1 LRVIIFVIIIFF
13 LSGCQSEKS
22 TNEVNPLAEK
32 GVVDLS
38 QWDFDTKGKIYLDG
52 EWEFYWQQLL
62 TPRDFASN
70 TNKNQDWIQVPNA
83 WNDQLDKN
91 NKPFPAFGY
100 STFRLKIIVPPQQK
114 KLSIR
119 LSDLRD
125 AYKLWVNQELL
136 IESGVVGKNKENTI
150 SRIDSK
156 MTTFPLV
163 NGQVEIVL
171 QIANYRSDKS
181 GFIRGGVLLGKE
193 EVIQKTHVNSIAVT
207 LFLCG
212 CYLIIGLYHLLFYQM
227 RRKNQGAFYFG
238 ILCVLIFIRVLTT
251 GDKLLIYWTNI
262 PTFVNSKLAYLSVY
276 AALPIF
282 FIYLK
287 SIFPKEIKQ
296 QFVKVV
302 LRFAGLLC
310 LFIFLA
316 PNTISHYTFYPFR
329 VLLLF
334 CTLYVVYAMYF
345 VLRRKKNGGV
355 LFTIGIL
362 IAVATAWNDTIYE
375 SGDNTSGF
383 LFPFGILAFM
393 LLQTSFL
400 AKVFADNIVRIR
412 LLSETFK
419 KFVPEQFLRRL
430 DEEDSN
436 EIELGVAREEL
447 LTISFSDIRSF
458 SEISEQMTSQEL
470 LVFLNEFFERMDDP
484 IHDNHGFIDKYIGDS
499 IMSVFDRKEDDNNK
513 HASDS
518 VRAAIGMHQINYDFF
533 QNRKLEIPI
542 RFGIGI
548 HTGRVILGTV
558 GSAKRMDSTVIGDSV
573 NLASRL
579 ESLTKY
585 YDAQI
590 IISESTRNLIHSDD
604 FYIRQIDK
612 VVVKGKSNIVAVYEI
627 FDANPFEIKKMKVES
642 LPDFNQGLNFYFDKK
657 WDDAIRCFQKSL
669 KIYSEDKV
677 AKMYIERCE
686 ALRLSPPEDG
696 WQGEFIY
703 KNK

>member
-1 LRVIIFVIIIFF
+1 MFF
-13 LSGCQSEKS
+13 ATILLLMSGCQSDNS
-22 TNEVNPLAEK
+22 GDGSIPLAEE
-32 GVVDLS
+32 GVIDLS
-38 QWDFDTKGKIYLDG
+38 HWDFNINDKLYLNG

-62 TPRDFASN
+62 TPQDFAPN
-70 TNKNQDWIQVPNA
+70 INKNLDWIQVPDA

-91 NKPFPAFGY
+91 NTPFPTYGY
-100 STFRLKIIVPPQQK
+100 STFRLKVIAPAQQK
-114 KLSIR
+114 KLSLR
-119 LSDLRD
+119 VSDLRD
-125 AYKLWVNQELL
+125 AYAIWVNQELL
-136 IESGVVGKNKENTI
+136 IESGVVGKTKETTT
-150 SRIDSK
+150 SRIDSR
-156 MTTFPLV
+156 MTTFDLE
-163 NGQVEIVL
+163 NGEAEIII

-181 GFIRGGVLLGKE
+181 GFIRGGVLLGRE
-193 EVIQKTHVNSIAVT
+193 DSIQKTHINSIAIT

-227 RRKNQGAFYFG
+227 RRRNQGAFYFG

-251 GDKLLIYWTNI
+251 GDKLMIYWTDI

-287 SIFPKEIKQ
+287 SIFPKEIQ
-296 QFVKVV
+296 QRFVQ
-302 LRFAGLLC
+302 LILLGAAGLC
-310 LFIFLA
+310 LFIILT

-329 VLLLF
+329 VILLC

-345 VLRRKKNGGV
+345 VLKRKKNGGI
-355 LFTIGIL
+355 LFAIGIL
-362 IAVATAWNDTIYE
+362 IAVTTAWNDTMYE

-383 LFPFGILAFM
+383 VFPFGILAFM

-400 AKVFADNIVRIR
+400 AKVFAANIVHIR
-412 LLSETFK
+412 KLSETFK
-419 KFVPEQFLRRL
+419 KFVPEQFLRKL
-430 DEEDSN
+430 DEGESN
-436 EIELGVAREEL
+436 EIKLGEAREEL

-499 IMSVFDRKEDDNNK
+499 IMSVFDRKKENNNT
-513 HASDS
+513 HAEDS
-518 VRAAIGMHQINYDFF
+518 VRAAIGMHRINQEFLE
-533 QNRKLEIPI
+533 KIHHEIPI

-548 HTGRVILGTV
+548 HSGKVILGTV

-590 IISESTRNLIHSDD
+590 IISEATRKLIHSDN
-604 FYIRQIDK
+604 FHIRQIDK
-612 VVVKGKSNIVAVYEI
+612 VVVKGKSNIVAIYEV
-627 FDANPFEIKKMKVES
+627 FDSNPFEIKKRKVES
-642 LPDFNQGLNFYFDKK
+642 LPDFEAGMNFYFDKK
-657 WDDAIRCFQKSL
+657 WEKAIHSFQKCL
-669 KIYSEDKV
+669 LIFPEDKV
-677 AKMYIERCE
+677 AKLYIERCE
-686 ALRLSPPEDG
+686 LLRISPPEKD